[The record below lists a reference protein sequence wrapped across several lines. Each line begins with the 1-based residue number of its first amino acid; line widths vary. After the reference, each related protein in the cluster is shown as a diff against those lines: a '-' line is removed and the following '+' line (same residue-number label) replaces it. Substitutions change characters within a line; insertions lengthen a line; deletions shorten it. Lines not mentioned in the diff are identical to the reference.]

1 MLLSR
6 GDLVDQSHVITYRD
20 AVGPRIRIGDLVHRP
35 NQIRSTKT
43 RLGQHWGNT
52 RTKSHR
58 YLPQTSNDEKS
69 RKSRNI
75 TGKQQ

>member
-1 MLLSR
+1 M
-6 GDLVDQSHVITYRD
+6 DQSHVITYRD

-52 RTKSHR
+52 RTKNDR
-58 YLPQTSNDEKS
+58 YLPQTSNNQMPIKH
-69 RKSRNI
+69 RNI
-75 TGKQQ
+75 NEKQQ